1 MIFRVSVV
9 LRRTIV
15 DIAWSFDNLCG
26 SHLQTRRYYHCRH
39 HHHHQ
44 HDHYDYHFHHHHHQQ
59 HSSCE
64 HKGITLSVQP
74 TLSFMD
80 GLFYPLRVSLWV
92 LMQSIKCWKL
102 FQRRQTANNDRCCW
116 KYLYAITRV
125 WARPRHCT
133 NPALQLELSLSK
145 TAKGTICP
153 LQNLG
158 KKLERKHT
166 RRDLFQY
173 RNCKLKQNVES
184 IFYRTLKGLLILR
197 AVAEP
202 RNLQK
207 HEKYREIW

>member
-1 MIFRVSVV
+1 MCRILANQILWLIVLIANQRCSQNLAAVSTNLFTRVCIRSNFSSIAVRENMRTAEIGPD
-9 LRRTIV
+9 LR
-15 DIAWSFDNLCG
+15 F
-26 SHLQTRRYYHCRH
+26 LQIMCLTN
-39 HHHHQ
+39 
-44 HDHYDYHFHHHHHQQ
+44 F
-59 HSSCE
+59 
-64 HKGITLSVQP
+64 
-74 TLSFMD
+74 
-80 GLFYPLRVSLWV
+80 
-92 LMQSIKCWKL
+92 
-102 FQRRQTANNDRCCW
+102 
-116 KYLYAITRV
+116 TRV
-125 WARPRHCT
+125 WARPRHCA

-158 KKLERKHT
+158 KKLKRKHT

-207 HEKYREIW
+207 HEKYGEIW